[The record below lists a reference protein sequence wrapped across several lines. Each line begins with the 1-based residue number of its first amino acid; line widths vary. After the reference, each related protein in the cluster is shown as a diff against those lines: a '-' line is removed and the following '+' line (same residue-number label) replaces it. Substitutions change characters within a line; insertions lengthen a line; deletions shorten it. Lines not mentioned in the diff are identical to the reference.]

1 MKMAN
6 SKKKNVTFKEKIATK
21 SGVPSEV
28 ILGAPVVNVIGYQ
41 ELIIMNYRGILEYT
55 DSILR
60 VQTKIGEIKISGKNL
75 DINYYINDEMKIF
88 GRIIKIEYV

>member
-1 MKMAN
+1 MAN